1 MDGAVINSI
10 ITIVGATV
18 ILALAAG
25 LEAAVAKM
33 NLTRLSA
40 QAEIGNLKAARV
52 IKIMEPA
59 AFRSFAAARAL
70 AGAGIIAAA
79 AYFGAREFNA
89 SGAAAIAVAGGA
101 FSAMI
106 QITAATL
113 GNLAPEETV
122 LRFSWTIRWCAL
134 LFIWPAR
141 ILSLPSRLLSG
152 SIQVGTPS
160 QRERDGED
168 LVTFLEKEEATGGVE
183 EEERRMIRGV
193 IELEEKAVH
202 EIMAPRIDIVATER
216 NSTVREVAQLA
227 TERGFSR
234 IPVFEEN
241 IDNIIGIVYAKDLL
255 AALVSDD
262 EETLDKWL
270 RNPVFVPES
279 KRADDLLTEMRGTR
293 THLAIAV
300 DEYGG
305 TAGLVTIEDLLEEI
319 VGEIEDEYDV
329 AAPAMEVLSANEVL
343 LDAGMATDVLE
354 DLFSYMVE
362 SEDFDTVGGFLI
374 HLLGR
379 LPRVG
384 DEVSVD
390 GLQIKVLSM
399 SGRRL
404 QRLRIIKSQESDEN
418 DDVGNTG
425 EL

>member
-1 MDGAVINSI
+1 MDGATINSI
-10 ITIVGATV
+10 VTIVGATV
-18 ILALAAG
+18 VLALVAG
-25 LEAAVAKM
+25 LEAAVINM
-33 NLTRLSA
+33 NLARISVH
-40 QAEIGNLKAARV
+40 AEMGNASAARV
-52 IKIMEPA
+52 VKSMEPA

-101 FSAMI
+101 FAAMI

-122 LRFSWTIRWCAL
+122 LRCSWPIRLCVL
-134 LFIWPAR
+134 IFIWPAR
-141 ILSLPSRLLSG
+141 VFSLPSRLLTG
-152 SIQVGTPS
+152 SIQAVTPS
-160 QRERDGED
+160 QSDRDSED
-168 LVTFLEKEEATGGVE
+168 FVTFLEKEEASGGVE
-183 EEERRMIRGV
+183 EDERRMIRGV

-202 EIMAPRIDIVATER
+202 EIMTPRIDIVATER
-216 NSTVREVAQLA
+216 SSTVREVAELA

-241 IDNIIGIVYAKDLL
+241 IDNIVGIVYAKDLL
-255 AALVSDD
+255 TALVSDG
-262 EETLDKWL
+262 EEKLDNWF
-270 RNPVFVPES
+270 RNPMFVPES
-279 KRADDLLTEMRGTR
+279 KRADDLLTEMRGAR

-329 AAPAMEVLSANEVL
+329 VSPAMEVLSENEVL
-343 LDAGMATDVLE
+343 LDAGTTTDVLE
-354 DLFSYMVE
+354 DLFSYEVE
-362 SEDFDTVGGFLI
+362 SEDFDTIGGFLI

-379 LPRVG
+379 LPNVG
-384 DEVSVD
+384 DEVAID
-390 GLQIKVLSM
+390 GLEIKVLSM

-404 QRLRIIKSQESDEN
+404 QRLRIVKSDEN
-418 DDVGNTG
+418 KSSNNDDQ
-425 EL
+425 LASI